1 MFSPAIAIIPV
12 VEPLYVFEIL
22 TFSKLI
28 FSIFVVMSFIKPT
41 FSSLNSKV
49 IFFKV
54 LFPFTPSSLAIVTFV
69 FILVL
74 PEKSISAINL

>member
-54 LFPFTPSSLAIVTFV
+54 LF
-69 FILVL
+69 
-74 PEKSISAINL
+74 